1 MKDTSHIR
9 EQLEQDIEL
18 YLAKGGKITVLAPQT
33 FAQGYSDN
41 VRKDF
46 TINRD
51 RGSYEPKDV

>member
-9 EQLEQDIEL
+9 EQLERDIEL
-18 YLAKGGKITVLAPQT
+18 YLTKGGKITVLAPQT
-33 FAQGYSDN
+33 FAQGYTDN

-51 RGSYEPKDV
+51 RGSYEPSDV

>member
-9 EQLEQDIEL
+9 EQLEKDIEQ

-41 VRKDF
+41 VRRDF
-46 TINRD
+46 TISRE
-51 RGSYEPKDV
+51 RGSYEPSDV